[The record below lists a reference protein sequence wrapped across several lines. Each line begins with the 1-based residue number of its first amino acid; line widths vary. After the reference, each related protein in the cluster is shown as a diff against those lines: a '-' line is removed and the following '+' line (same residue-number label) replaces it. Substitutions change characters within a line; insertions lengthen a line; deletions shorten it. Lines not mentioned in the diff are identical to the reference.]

1 MAADGV
7 EVTDHFSGTAP
18 QGKAE
23 NDWQILEIEDLITE
37 AIRKI
42 QVAGKRADFES
53 VPAHIEKQ
61 HGLAKTVT
69 FQNLESMIANN
80 KISSIN
86 YRGKPSLRIPKFS
99 EHSGKERKISNDEE
113 RLSECREELQEMAS
127 RHCSSSMENPNEGNV
142 GANSSSASE
151 SSSYEGEDEN
161 EDASM
166 LGDSCKLRQSIHG
179 QSDVFPNDRVG
190 EIFDDE
196 GEQRCQDLWGDERA
210 VDYRLAMLE
219 RKLDDL
225 TLRVNSGQPATTA
238 IDEVKNRV
246 VVLENEK
253 MKLLDENTALKIEN
267 AELKGFIRGKVDTI
281 ENDVKNLYQENSNK
295 NNEKGKGPGN
305 EFIKVNYR
313 EKTKQE
319 VNIRDGA
326 AIRSPKVKDTTSMER
341 EKSYPDSN
349 QDNGISVKF
358 RPRAQRELD
367 CQGWSFTKKKRF
379 ENFFETTAT
388 KPVTSS
394 IEPIETRNRF
404 SALQNIEEDMEVKDK
419 TVVHGECK
427 CAQTKERKSITM
439 TMHEFP
445 PQSQVNSQE
454 QQAENNIGERKRN
467 VVPGEYTYAYVTERK
482 AIDTKENEIPL
493 ASPGQ
498 NSKQGRAAA
507 SAATN
512 RSRANPRLKDGT
524 RFRKQSISIVGD
536 SMVSKVRRQDL
547 TREVPKYRI
556 NVKTFRGARVEH
568 MYSYMEPTIEM
579 GVDGVIIL
587 CGTNNLRDESP
598 EVVAKKIVNLAMHAS
613 NRVEQVAVSSIVRRT
628 DSIELDQK
636 RKEVNVLLKQLLDQC
651 KIDYIDQDNI
661 STNDLDRWGLHLNY
675 NGNNILTGNFIDF
688 LNNT

>member
-1 MAADGV
+1 
-7 EVTDHFSGTAP
+7 
-18 QGKAE
+18 
-23 NDWQILEIEDLITE
+23 
-37 AIRKI
+37 
-42 QVAGKRADFES
+42 
-53 VPAHIEKQ
+53 
-61 HGLAKTVT
+61 
-69 FQNLESMIANN
+69 
-80 KISSIN
+80 
-86 YRGKPSLRIPKFS
+86 
-99 EHSGKERKISNDEE
+99 
-113 RLSECREELQEMAS
+113 
-127 RHCSSSMENPNEGNV
+127 
-142 GANSSSASE
+142 
-151 SSSYEGEDEN
+151 
-161 EDASM
+161 
-166 LGDSCKLRQSIHG
+166 
-179 QSDVFPNDRVG
+179 
-190 EIFDDE
+190 
-196 GEQRCQDLWGDERA
+196 
-210 VDYRLAMLE
+210 
-219 RKLDDL
+219 
-225 TLRVNSGQPATTA
+225 
-238 IDEVKNRV
+238 
-246 VVLENEK
+246 
-253 MKLLDENTALKIEN
+253 
-267 AELKGFIRGKVDTI
+267 
-281 ENDVKNLYQENSNK
+281 
-295 NNEKGKGPGN
+295 
-305 EFIKVNYR
+305 
-313 EKTKQE
+313 
-319 VNIRDGA
+319 
-326 AIRSPKVKDTTSMER
+326 
-341 EKSYPDSN
+341 
-349 QDNGISVKF
+349 
-358 RPRAQRELD
+358 
-367 CQGWSFTKKKRF
+367 
-379 ENFFETTAT
+379 
-388 KPVTSS
+388 
-394 IEPIETRNRF
+394 
-404 SALQNIEEDMEVKDK
+404 
-419 TVVHGECK
+419 
-427 CAQTKERKSITM
+427 M

-482 AIDTKENEIPL
+482 AIDAKENEIPL

-651 KIDYIDQDNI
+651 KIDYIDLDNI

-688 LNNT
+688 LNDT